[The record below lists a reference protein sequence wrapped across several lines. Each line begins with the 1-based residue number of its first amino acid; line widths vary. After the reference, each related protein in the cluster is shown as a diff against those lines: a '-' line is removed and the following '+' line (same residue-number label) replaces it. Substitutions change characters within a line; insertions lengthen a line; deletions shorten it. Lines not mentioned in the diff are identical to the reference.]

1 MPHPLALSP
10 ALRAWACLGLDALL
24 LDSPRQVDA
33 LRLRDDSAP
42 ARAAGERNAAKRPAS
57 RPGHAPERPA
67 GNASRAPAAPS
78 GAAGSPRPP
87 RTTTRDASPRVSS
100 SPAGAAPAGK
110 GRIIPLESWPAAWK
124 ALRERRPPPPR
135 PLVCWTYGGLGSD
148 LAGTPD
154 PQRRDLV
161 ARMIKGLNHPAG
173 THVFWPFE
181 LPGGTPPGEESPRE
195 ENAPSLFWS
204 GEALLRTRALLI
216 MGSDARDAL
225 GLPKIGPYCQ
235 TMVRGRL
242 FIQLPQPHSLAEKPE
257 AFGQAMAF
265 LAGLLRFCSTVR
277 RQGSQP

>member
-10 ALRAWACLGLDALL
+10 SLRAWACLGLDALL

-33 LRLRDDSAP
+33 LRLRNDSAP
-42 ARAAGERNAAKRPAS
+42 ARAVGERNAAKRPD
-57 RPGHAPERPA
+57 HVPERPSGDA
-67 GNASRAPAAPS
+67 GRAPAMPPGVARAPQ
-78 GAAGSPRPP
+78 PP
-87 RTTTRDASPRVSS
+87 RSRNASPRASALPSGVT
-100 SPAGAAPAGK
+100 PVGK

-154 PQRRDLV
+154 PQRRALV
-161 ARMIKGLNHPAG
+161 ARMIKSLNHPAG

-181 LPGGTPPGEESPRE
+181 LPGGTPFGEEPPCE
-195 ENAPSLFWS
+195 EPAPSLFWS

-242 FIQLPQPHSLAEKPE
+242 FIQLPQPRSLAEKPE
-257 AFGQAMAF
+257 AFEQAMVF
-265 LAGLLRFCSTVR
+265 LAGLLRFCNTVR